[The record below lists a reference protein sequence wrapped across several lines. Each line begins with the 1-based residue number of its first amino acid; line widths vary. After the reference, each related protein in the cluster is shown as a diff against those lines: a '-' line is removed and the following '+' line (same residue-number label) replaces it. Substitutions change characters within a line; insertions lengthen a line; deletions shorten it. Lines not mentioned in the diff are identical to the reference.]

1 MQNKEQGL
9 FRHQLLLRVA
19 SWRSRGVYLQAST
32 MLPGPEFDSMSP
44 QLYGEREYQQDG
56 SLLTSRAALTPR
68 LSLLLLRG
76 HLTRT
81 SAVYNPAVQTISV
94 SLSNNC

>member
-19 SWRSRGVYLQAST
+19 SWRSRGVYFQAST

-44 QLYGEREYQQDG
+44 QLYGEREYQEDG
-56 SLLTSRAALTPR
+56 SHPHFPCSIDSEAFPPVGELPLNTDIRSIQPSRINHF
-68 LSLLLLRG
+68 SFI
-76 HLTRT
+76 
-81 SAVYNPAVQTISV
+81 V
-94 SLSNNC
+94 